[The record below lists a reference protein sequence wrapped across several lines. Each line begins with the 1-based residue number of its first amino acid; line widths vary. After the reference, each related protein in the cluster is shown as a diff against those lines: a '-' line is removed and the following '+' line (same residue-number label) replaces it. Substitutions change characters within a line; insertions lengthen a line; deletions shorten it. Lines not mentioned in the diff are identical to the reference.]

1 VLLVTQRALVPEA
14 NGDEALAMAA
24 YMKHIAPF
32 LGVRSSPRRLALRAA
47 WRELALPTNNELGD
61 ACVLLMNQREREYHY
76 AAYDLIETYLAS
88 TDETFLVEY
97 VEDLLMT
104 KPWWDTVDGL
114 GSTAVSPLCWRYDA
128 TELVQRW
135 SRSPHMW
142 LSRAAIQHQRG
153 WKGGTDIEFVLSIC
167 DAHSQSR
174 DFLSRKPSGG
184 RYAIW
189 PALTPAPYAL
199 SFAST
204 PSCLSSRFAKLDE
217 VWARFFGAQRQCDGE
232 ETRIVTNPD

>member
-1 VLLVTQRALVPEA
+1 VSRTWSKEVLLVTQRALVPEA

-142 LSRAAIQHQRG
+142 LNRAAIQHQRG

-174 DFLSRKPSGG
+174 EFFVAKAIGWALRDLARLDASAVRAFLREHPQ
-184 RYAIW
+184 
-189 PALTPAPYAL
+189 L
-199 SFAST
+199 SLVAV
-204 PSCLSSRFAKLDE
+204 RE
-217 VWARFFGAQRQCDGE
+217 ARRGLGE
-232 ETRIVTNPD
+232 ILRRPKAV